1 MSIAVQGL
9 IEGLGFAPASTQWLE
24 VRDGHPVVWALAR
37 GHYSAAKNSRP
48 KIRQCVG
55 PGEKLVLLHRTGLA
69 AFAWRRFIDDSGQQG
84 LNNALFVNHGA
95 GLSSQLI
102 LEAERVAWTR
112 WPGERLYTYVD
123 PRKVKSPNPGYC
135 YLCAGWR
142 RWGWTKGGLL
152 VLEKEAEN
160 NGG

>member
-9 IEGLGFAPASTQWLE
+9 IEGLGFVPASTSWLE
-24 VRDGHPVVWALAR
+24 ARDGNPVVWALAR
-37 GHYSAAKNSRP
+37 GHYSAAKNPSP

-69 AFAWRRFIDDSGQQG
+69 AFAWRKFRDDSGQQG
-84 LNNALFVNHGA
+84 VNNTLFVNHGA
-95 GLSSQLI
+95 GLSSALI
-102 LEAERVAWTR
+102 LEAEQIAWAR
-112 WPGERLYTYVD
+112 WPGERLYTYVN

-142 RWGWTKGGLL
+142 RWGWTTGGLL
-152 VLEKEAEN
+152 VLEKEAV
-160 NGG
+160 